1 MFLARVLSGEYS
13 IELLYVIYTFTN
25 FCSRIDLNP
34 PQQEGEEEEQDLGD
48 GQPETAE
55 GAAEATTESGHGRH
69 RRISNYLHGTLNA
82 RRMRDASVE
91 ERLAALRSVREE
103 ANREEAADEADEQRM
118 RRRSRLTT
126 RLREKFR
133 VRTRAHGEAVESSPS
148 NDAPPA

>member
-1 MFLARVLSGEYS
+1 ME
-13 IELLYVIYTFTN
+13 YTFTN

-34 PQQEGEEEEQDLGD
+34 PQQEGEEEQDLGD

-55 GAAEATTESGHGRH
+55 GAAEAATESGHGRH

-133 VRTRAHGEAVESSPS
+133 VRTRAHGEAVESSSS